1 MVRGQNHY
9 DLMDVKTSL
18 GASISIAA
26 GISSSFV
33 RQNIQKRVIAISGD
47 SGFLHTNFQGLVD
60 AVQIN
65 SQMLVLILDNNTTAL
80 SGGQPHPG
88 TRTQSI
94 DRASQIIEIK
104 KLAEDSGAAFVKV
117 VKIDS
122 GDDICSV
129 ITRGI
134 DTQGVSVIIARGDCP
149 GCP

>member
-94 DRASQIIEIK
+94 DRASQTIEIK